1 MNKYLDAENL
11 LSSQGRFYIN
21 PGLERVS
28 KILDIFG
35 NPQDK
40 LKCIHVAGTNGKG
53 SVCAIIDAILRKS
66 GIKTGLYTSPHIF
79 EYTERIKV
87 DGQKISR
94 QEFTNLV
101 FAICDIADKNNIP
114 LTEFEILTVAA
125 FKYFKEQ
132 NCEIV
137 VLETGLGGRLDAT
150 NVIKSNLC
158 AIITHIDFDH
168 VEFLGNTK
176 DKIAFEKAG
185 IIKENCPVFTSEGY
199 EVIRDTAFEKN
210 SLLVMTTPCADTSK
224 LTLKGTCQSE
234 NLPLAL
240 AAVRYLF
247 PNIGQTV
254 IDEGLHS
261 VVHPARFQYIKSE
274 NLIIDAAHNP
284 NGILALRNSLDTYYP
299 NMNRRFVFGCL
310 KNKNYKEM
318 MNILFSKEDEIYF
331 YHFNNKKS
339 CTLEELKNAC
349 KYPSEE
355 FISLNA
361 LNAKKTKHSVL
372 TIICGSFYM
381 LNEIISENLLLSP
394 ALNSQ
399 LSPV

>member
-1 MNKYLDAENL
+1 MNKYQDAKIL

-28 KILDIFG
+28 KILEILD

-53 SVCAIIDAILRKS
+53 SVCAIIETILRKS

-79 EYTERIKV
+79 EYTERIKINGH
-87 DGQKISR
+87 DIP
-94 QEFTNLV
+94 ENAFADLV
-101 FAICDIADKNNIP
+101 FKICNLADKNNIS

-125 FKYFKEQ
+125 FKYFKQQ

-168 VEFLGNTK
+168 IEFLGNTK

-185 IIKENCPVFTSEGY
+185 IIKENCPVFTSESY
-199 EVIRDTAFEKN
+199 QVIRDTAFEKN
-210 SLLVMTTPCADTSK
+210 SLLVIPAPCADTSK
-224 LTLKGTCQSE
+224 LTLKGACQSE

-254 IDEGLHS
+254 IDDGLRS
-261 VVHPARFQYIKSE
+261 VVHPARFQYIKSK

-284 NGILALRNSLDTYYP
+284 NGILALRNSLDKYYP
-299 NMNRRFVFGCL
+299 DMKRRFVFGCL
-310 KNKNYKEM
+310 KNKNYTEM
-318 MNILFSKEDEIYF
+318 MKILFSKDDEIYF

-339 CTLEELKNAC
+339 CTITELQNAC
-349 KYPSEE
+349 EYHSKV
-355 FISLNA
+355 FKSLSDLYEKEQPN
-361 LNAKKTKHSVL
+361 SVL

-381 LNEIISENLLLSP
+381 LNEIISESLLLSP

>member
-1 MNKYLDAENL
+1 MNKYQDAKIL

-28 KILDIFG
+28 KILEILG

-53 SVCAIIDAILRKS
+53 SVCAIIETILRKS

-79 EYTERIKV
+79 EYTERIKINGR
-87 DGQKISR
+87 DIS
-94 QEFTNLV
+94 QEAFADLV
-101 FAICDIADKNNIP
+101 FEICDIADKNNITF
-114 LTEFEILTVAA
+114 TEFEILTVAA
-125 FKYFKEQ
+125 FKYFEQQ

-168 VEFLGNTK
+168 IEFLGNTK

-185 IIKENCPVFTSEGY
+185 IIKENCPVFTSESY
-199 EVIRDTAFEKN
+199 QVIRDTAFEKN
-210 SLLVMTTPCADTSK
+210 SLLVIPAPCADTSK
-224 LTLKGTCQSE
+224 LTLKGICQSE

-240 AAVRYLF
+240 AAIHHLF
-247 PNIGQTV
+247 PNIRQTV
-254 IDEGLHS
+254 IDEGLSS
-261 VVHPARFQYIKSE
+261 VVHPARFQYIKSK

-284 NGILALRNSLDTYYP
+284 NGILALRNSLDIYYP
-299 NMNRRFVFGCL
+299 NIKRRFVFGCL
-310 KNKNYKEM
+310 KNKNYIEM
-318 MNILFSKEDEIYF
+318 MKILFSKDDEIYF
-331 YHFNNKKS
+331 YHFNNK
-339 CTLEELKNAC
+339 NAC
-349 KYPSEE
+349 TIYELQKACEYSSKK
-355 FISLNA
+355 FTSLTDLYEKEQSN
-361 LNAKKTKHSVL
+361 SVL

-381 LNEIISENLLLSP
+381 LNEIISENFLLSP
-394 ALNSQ
+394 VLNSQ
-399 LSPV
+399 FFPV

>member
-1 MNKYLDAENL
+1 MNKYPDAKNL

-28 KILDIFG
+28 KILEILN

-53 SVCAIIDAILRKS
+53 SVCTIIETILRKS

-79 EYTERIKV
+79 EYTERIKIN
-87 DGQKISR
+87 GQDIS
-94 QEFTNLV
+94 QDAFADLV
-101 FAICDIADKNNIP
+101 FEICDIADKNNIT

-125 FKYFKEQ
+125 FKYFKQQ

-185 IIKENCPVFTSEGY
+185 IIKENCPVFTSESY
-199 EVIRDTAFEKN
+199 QVIRDTAFEKN
-210 SLLVMTTPCADTSK
+210 SLLVIPAPCADTSK
-224 LTLKGTCQSE
+224 LTLKGICQSE

-240 AAVRYLF
+240 AAIHHLF
-247 PNIGQTV
+247 PDIRQTV
-254 IDEGLHS
+254 IDEGLSS
-261 VVHPARFQYIKSE
+261 VVHPARFQYIKSK
-274 NLIIDAAHNP
+274 NLIIDGAHNP
-284 NGILALRNSLDTYYP
+284 NGILALRNSLDIYYP
-299 NMNRRFVFGCL
+299 NMKRRFVFGCL
-310 KNKNYKEM
+310 KNKNYIEM
-318 MNILFSKEDEIYF
+318 MKILFSKDDEIYF
-331 YHFNNKKS
+331 YHFDNKKS
-339 CTLEELKNAC
+339 CTIAELQNAC
-349 KYPSEE
+349 EYPSKV
-355 FISLNA
+355 FTSLSDLYEKEQPNF
-361 LNAKKTKHSVL
+361 VL

-381 LNEIISENLLLSP
+381 LNEIISENFLLSP
-394 ALNSQ
+394 E
-399 LSPV
+399 